1 MGYETWHNYGYGICV
16 SELCDIPVE
25 RLGALLHCA
34 PHFASKVQDWLNQ
47 RGIDAPSYSD
57 YMAYDQLF
65 MLGLA
70 TFLAEV
76 IEEAEHLLFTACDSH
91 DGDEYLVYM
100 PSYPWNL
107 REHERDLTEER
118 IQEILSRYVSILSD
132 KPLTIA
138 YRSIENGS

>member
-1 MGYETWHNYGYGICV
+1 MKHDVITVTESV
-16 SELCDIPVE
+16 SLNSVMFLWSGWNRYCIVPLTL
-25 RLGALLHCA
+25 RQR
-34 PHFASKVQDWLNQ
+34 FQDWLNQ
-47 RGIDAPSYSD
+47 RGIDALSYSD

-65 MLGLA
+65 MLRLS
-70 TFLAEV
+70 TFLTEV

-107 REHERDLTEER
+107 RENERDLTEER
-118 IQEILSRYVSILSD
+118 IREILSRYVSILSD